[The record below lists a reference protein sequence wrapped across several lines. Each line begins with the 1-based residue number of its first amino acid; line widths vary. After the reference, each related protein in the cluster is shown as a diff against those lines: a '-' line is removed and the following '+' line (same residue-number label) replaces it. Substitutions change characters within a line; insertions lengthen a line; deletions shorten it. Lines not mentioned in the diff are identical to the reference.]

1 MNIQNLKKGDVLF
14 ISDSSEKNIS
24 ELSRGYAQDSYYH
37 CALYI
42 GSGEIIEAVK
52 VGGVIKSNISKY
64 LNKKILAARVNES
77 NNFLDKVILQAK
89 EFIGFS
95 YNDLFLPDIKRK
107 LYCSELIHEA
117 FNLASKQKYFTQH
130 ELNYISE
137 NDSTISQYWIEFY
150 NQYGLK
156 VPQGLSGSHPNN
168 LSLDE
173 KFYKR
178 FFLDI

>member
-24 ELSRGYAQDSYYH
+24 ELSRGYDQDSYYH

-42 GSGEIIEAVK
+42 GSGKIIEAVK
-52 VGGVIKSNISKY
+52 ISGVIQANISKY
-64 LNKKILAARVNES
+64 LNKKILVARVNES
-77 NNFLDKVILQAK
+77 NNFLDKVILQARD
-89 EFIGFS
+89 FIGFS
-95 YNDLFLPDIKRK
+95 YNDLFLPNMKEK

-117 FNLASKQKYFTQH
+117 FNLANKQKYFMQH

-137 NDSTISQYWIEFY
+137 TDSKVSQYWIEFY
-150 NQYGLK
+150 AQHGLK

-173 KFYKR
+173 KFSER
-178 FFLDI
+178 FFLGI